1 MSATGSAAASKPSF
15 TPPESIIAFAF
26 IGLVIFIGLVGRCFA
41 LNHSTLRSAQ
51 SLDLMIYKAAP
62 KPLPAP
68 KARRPSMEQQF
79 PSNGHAGDPA
89 AAVNDPIQITRVQR
103 GPKNL

>member
-1 MSATGSAAASKPSF
+1 MTDTASATTTKPSF

-26 IGLVIFIGLVGRCFA
+26 IGLVIFLGLVGRCFA

-79 PSNGHAGDPA
+79 PANGHAGDPA
-89 AAVNDPIQITRVQR
+89 TAVNDPTQVTRVQR